1 MNQPSIQVIIPTRLH
16 SSRLPGKPLLPSNNG
31 LPHVI
36 NLLSSLESWVDKTN
50 FHIATDSC
58 LIEHVVSKAGYQ
70 CVITPEAMNGTERI
84 AMAVRDNQDLYADWI
99 INIQGDLIN
108 VGKSIGDQILNG
120 IYAAE
125 ESGVTYVTYASAKPH
140 LTEDSKNQGSVWV
153 EVNSKNHLALDFG
166 RAQKPELSDGSL
178 LHSHIGVYAYKV
190 QTLVKYLGLNVT
202 DRELSLSLEQMRFV
216 DNGIFPFIA
225 YLDQTPLEVNTEDD
239 QINRLIREENHGE

>member
-1 MNQPSIQVIIPTRLH
+1 MNQVSVQIIVPTRLH
-16 SSRLPGKPLLPSNNG
+16 SSRLPGKPLLPSSNG

-36 NLLSSLESWVDKTN
+36 NLLSSLESWIDRTN
-50 FHIATDSC
+50 FHVATDSC

-84 AMAVRDNQDLYADWI
+84 AIAVRDNHKLHADWV
-99 INIQGDLIN
+99 INIQGDLID
-108 VGKSIGDQILNG
+108 VDKSIGDQILNG

-125 ESGVTYVTYASAKPH
+125 VSGATYVTYASTKPH
-140 LTEDSKNQGSVWV
+140 LTEDSHNQGSVWV
-153 EVNSKNHLALDFG
+153 KVNSENHLALDFG
-166 RAQKPELSDGSL
+166 RTQKPEITDGSL

-190 QTLVKYLGLNVT
+190 HTLVKYLGLNVT

-225 YLDQTPLEVNTEDD
+225 YLDHAPQEVNTEED
-239 QINRLIREENHGE
+239 QINRLIREESHGG